1 MNIKI
6 NKLTLQNF
14 KGVRN
19 LEINANGENLTIYGN
34 NATGKTTIFD
44 AFTWLLFGKDSL
56 GRSDFG
62 IKTQDENG
70 EVIHNLE
77 HIVECELAIDNS
89 ILALKKIY
97 AEKWTKKRGSSES
110 EFSGHETKHFV
121 NEVPVTKKDYEM
133 KIASIIDETLFK
145 VITNPLYFNEHLKW
159 QDRRAILMS
168 LCENITD
175 ENILA
180 NNERFLP
187 LNSALKGRT
196 IDEYRTAL
204 KSQQNAI
211 NNELKAI
218 PQRIAEANLAIPDI
232 NSTIDINEKSVIE
245 AEIEELQAKVISVKN
260 GAGVLEAD
268 REIADL
274 KNMRKIVEE
283 QTCDTNSLEIELN
296 NAKAKA
302 KAAMFEVDNCTRQIH
317 SFKNSIANGEAET
330 ARLREKWHKI
340 NEKKYADSGFCPTCG
355 QALPDDMIEKAKIEF
370 NTSKVAELESITE
383 QGKRARAETEYTR
396 LLCSQVEEQLK
407 NAKTE
412 YETAEKEVERIST
425 EIEKTKA
432 DFEEKRKDS
441 ISAIDSHIE
450 EARKRGVN
458 GEETIKASV
467 YTLEEQIAEKRAK
480 LSEIDRVVAESAV
493 AERQKARIAELVA
506 DEKKLAGEY
515 AELAKMEFLVE
526 EFTKFKVQMLS
537 ASQSLS
543 YSPI

>member
-19 LEINANGENLTIYGN
+19 LEINANGENLTIYGD

-187 LNSALKGRT
+187 LNSVLKGRT

-245 AEIEELQAKVISVKN
+245 AEIEELQAKVISIKN

-268 REIADL
+268 REIDDL

-296 NAKAKA
+296 NAKAKVQM
-302 KAAMFEVDNCTRQIH
+302 AMFEADNCTRQIH
-317 SFKNSIANGEAET
+317 SLKNSIANGEADT
-330 ARLREKWHKI
+330 ARLREKWHEI
-340 NEKKYADSGFCPTCG
+340 NKKQYTDSGFCPTCG
-355 QALPDDMIEKAKIEF
+355 QTLPDDMIEKAKTEF
-370 NTSKVAELESITE
+370 NTSKVAELERIT
-383 QGKRARAETEYTR
+383 
-396 LLCSQVEEQLK
+396 
-407 NAKTE
+407 
-412 YETAEKEVERIST
+412 
-425 EIEKTKA
+425 
-432 DFEEKRKDS
+432 
-441 ISAIDSHIE
+441 
-450 EARKRGVN
+450 
-458 GEETIKASV
+458 
-467 YTLEEQIAEKRAK
+467 
-480 LSEIDRVVAESAV
+480 
-493 AERQKARIAELVA
+493 
-506 DEKKLAGEY
+506 
-515 AELAKMEFLVE
+515 
-526 EFTKFKVQMLS
+526 
-537 ASQSLS
+537 
-543 YSPI
+543 